1 MIMIYTGKSKNNKDL
16 GDIDNNDNIYNY
28 DQLRI
33 VNDSHNHDNDNDP
46 LTSLAISWRGGY

>member
-1 MIMIYTGKSKNNKDL
+1 MIYTGKSKNNKDL